1 MNLYSHVYMYIPHH
15 MSPVSLNF
23 SKIISFHLCH
33 IITQCTF
40 DFFIGRTGEVMTVT
54 VKTLQ
59 RHEY

>member
-1 MNLYSHVYMYIPHH
+1 MYIPHH
-15 MSPVSLNF
+15 MSPVSLNS

-33 IITQCTF
+33 IISLCTF

-59 RHEY
+59 RHKY